1 MVSCHDVVACRD
13 MTTCYDPMTWYAMI
27 TCRDVVTCR
36 HVLACRDMPVCLH
49 TMTRPGIRSAIA
61 YLHMLTSVDRD
72 SSGRVGRVAGEATA
86 AVVTFR
92 RDHFELEGLIVT

>member
-1 MVSCHDVVACRD
+1 

-36 HVLACRDMPVCLH
+36 HVLAYRDMPVCLH

-72 SSGRVGRVAGEATA
+72 SSGRVGRAGGDRRIPGGVAGGGGR
-86 AVVTFR
+86 AVVGR
-92 RDHFELEGLIVT
+92 AAIDVLGPSH